1 MDKNILSIADARV
14 MTCVAAVYFPFP
26 GGDIDGLLELRR
38 VFSHRE
44 RKRAVW
50 RWPSREEGGTRAV
63 WPSREEGETRK
74 FFLLVRA
81 APMSGP
87 IPL

>member
-1 MDKNILSIADARV
+1 
-14 MTCVAAVYFPFP
+14 
-26 GGDIDGLLELRR
+26 

-63 WPSREEGETRK
+63 WPSRED
-74 FFLLVRA
+74 VRA
-81 APMSGP
+81 APMSRL
-87 IPL
+87 IPLWAKASRLVTPAEFREKNRLPAVYKETEGGKGGKVV